1 MAFTNVKSD
10 EQMNNKNPIQEE
22 IEKTLNSLNGIQRAA
37 ANPYLFTRIKARL
50 EGEEKSFWGRA
61 LTFLSRPSV
70 AVPAIVLTIL
80 INTAVFFEFRS
91 ERGQVPQD
99 EEAFASEYNL
109 SDNTIYESTIEP
121 E

>member
-1 MAFTNVKSD
+1 MTQQEK
-10 EQMNNKNPIQEE
+10 IQQE
-22 IEKTLNSLNGIQRAA
+22 IEETLKSLDGVKRAE

-50 EGEEKSFWGRA
+50 EREEKGFWSRS

-80 INTAVFFEFRS
+80 INTAIFFEFKS
-91 ERGQVPQD
+91 EKVQIPQD
-99 EEAFASEYNL
+99 EETFAREYNL

>member
-1 MAFTNVKSD
+1 
-10 EQMNNKNPIQEE
+10 MNNKKIIQEE
-22 IEKTLNSLNGIQRAA
+22 VEKTLSSLDGMQRAA

-50 EGEEKSFWGRA
+50 EKEEKSFWGRA

-80 INTAVFFEFRS
+80 INTAIFFEFKS
-91 ERGQVPQD
+91 EKVQIPQD
-99 EEAFASEYNL
+99 EEQAFAREYNL

>member
-1 MAFTNVKSD
+1 MD
-10 EQMNNKNPIQEE
+10 NKKHIQEE
-22 IEKTLNSLNGIQRAA
+22 VEKTLNSLDGIQRAT
-37 ANPYLFTRIKARL
+37 ANPYLFTRIKASL
-50 EGEEKSFWGRA
+50 EKEEKSFWSNA
-61 LTFLSRPSV
+61 LTFISRPSF

-91 ERGQVPQD
+91 EKGPVSQD
-99 EEAFASEYNL
+99 SEQAFAREYNL

>member
-1 MAFTNVKSD
+1 
-10 EQMNNKNPIQEE
+10 MNNKKPIQEE
-22 IEKTLNSLNGIQRAA
+22 VEKTLNSLDGIQRAA

-50 EGEEKSFWGRA
+50 EGEEKSFWGRS

-91 ERGQVPQD
+91 EKVQTPPED
-99 EEAFASEYNL
+99 EQAFASEYNL
-109 SDNTIYESTIEP
+109 SVNTIYESTIEP

>member
-1 MAFTNVKSD
+1 
-10 EQMNNKNPIQEE
+10 MNNKKPIQEE
-22 IEKTLNSLNGIQRAA
+22 VEKTLNSLDGIQRAA

-70 AVPAIVLTIL
+70 AIPAIVLTIL

-91 ERGQVPQD
+91 EKVQTPPED
-99 EEAFASEYNL
+99 EQAFASEYNL
-109 SDNTIYESTIEP
+109 SVNTIYESTIEP

>member
-1 MAFTNVKSD
+1 
-10 EQMNNKNPIQEE
+10 MNDKKHTQEE
-22 IEKTLNSLNGIQRAA
+22 VERTLESLEGIQRAA

-50 EGEEKSFWGRA
+50 EKEEKSFWSRA
-61 LTFLSRPSV
+61 LTFISRPSV

-80 INTAVFFEFRS
+80 INTAIFFEFKS
-91 ERGQVPQD
+91 ERIQTPQD
-99 EEAFASEYNL
+99 EEQVFASEYNL

>member
-1 MAFTNVKSD
+1 MSNIKR
-10 EQMNNKNPIQEE
+10 IQEE
-22 IEKTLNSLNGIQRAA
+22 VEKTLNSLDGLQRAV

-50 EGEEKSFWGRA
+50 ENEEKSFWGRA
-61 LTFLSRPSV
+61 LTFISRPSV

-80 INTAVFFEFRS
+80 INTAIFFEVKPDKV
-91 ERGQVPQD
+91 QTPQD
-99 EEAFASEYNL
+99 EEQAFASEYNL

>member
-1 MAFTNVKSD
+1 MN
-10 EQMNNKNPIQEE
+10 EQKHIREE
-22 IEKTLNSLNGIQRAA
+22 VEKTLESLNGIQRAA

-50 EGEEKSFWGRA
+50 ESEERGFWSRA
-61 LTFLSRPSV
+61 LTYISRPSV

-80 INTAVFFEFRS
+80 INTAIFFDLKSDR
-91 ERGQVPQD
+91 VPPPQD
-99 EEAFASEYNL
+99 EEQAFAREYNL

>member
-1 MAFTNVKSD
+1 
-10 EQMNNKNPIQEE
+10 MNTKKPIQEE
-22 IEKTLNSLNGIQRAA
+22 VENTLNSLDGIQRAA
-37 ANPYLFTRIKARL
+37 ANPYLFTRITARL
-50 EGEEKSFWGRA
+50 EGEEKSFWSRA

-80 INTAVFFEFRS
+80 INTAIFFEFRS
-91 ERGQVPQD
+91 QKTQIPQED
-99 EEAFASEYNL
+99 EQAFASEYNL

>member
-1 MAFTNVKSD
+1 MD
-10 EQMNNKNPIQEE
+10 NKKQIQEE
-22 IEKTLNSLNGIQRAA
+22 VEKTLNSLDGVQRAS

-50 EGEEKSFWGRA
+50 EKEEGFWSKA
-61 LTFLSRPSV
+61 LIFIARPSF

-80 INTAVFFEFRS
+80 INTAIFFESKS
-91 ERGQVPQD
+91 EKVQASQD
-99 EEAFASEYNL
+99 VEQAFASEYNL

>member
-1 MAFTNVKSD
+1 MKSKR
-10 EQMNNKNPIQEE
+10 NIQEE
-22 IEKTLNSLNGIQRAA
+22 VERTLNSLDGIQRAD
-37 ANPYLFTRIKARL
+37 ANPYLLTRIMARL
-50 EGEEKSFWGRA
+50 EKDEKSFWSRA
-61 LTFLSRPSV
+61 LTFISRPSV
-70 AVPAIVLTIL
+70 AVPAIILTVL
-80 INTAVFFEFRS
+80 INTAIFFEFRS

>member
-1 MAFTNVKSD
+1 
-10 EQMNNKNPIQEE
+10 MNNKNRIQEE
-22 IEKTLNSLNGIQRAA
+22 LEKTLNSLDGIQRAE

-50 EGEEKSFWGRA
+50 EREQKNFWGRA

-80 INTAVFFEFRS
+80 INTAIFFEFKS
-91 ERGQVPQD
+91 EKVQIPQD
-99 EEAFASEYNL
+99 EEQAFAREYNL

>member
-1 MAFTNVKSD
+1 
-10 EQMNNKNPIQEE
+10 MNNRKPIQEE
-22 IEKTLNSLNGIQRAA
+22 VEKTLNSLDGIQRAD

-50 EGEEKSFWGRA
+50 ETEEKSFWSRA

-80 INTAVFFEFRS
+80 INTVIFFEFKS
-91 ERGQVPQD
+91 EKVQIPQD
-99 EEAFASEYNL
+99 QAFASEYNL
-109 SDNTIYESTIEP
+109 SDNTIYESTLEP

>member
-1 MAFTNVKSD
+1 MSSIKR
-10 EQMNNKNPIQEE
+10 IQEE
-22 IEKTLNSLNGIQRAA
+22 VEKTLNSLDGLQKAT

-50 EGEEKSFWGRA
+50 ENDEQSFWGSA
-61 LTFLSRPSV
+61 LTFISRPSV

-80 INTAVFFEFRS
+80 VNTAIFFEVKTDPV
-91 ERGQVPQD
+91 QTHQD
-99 EEAFASEYNL
+99 DEQAFAREYNL